1 MTVQQIDSLTAY
13 EMLKNNKNSILVD
26 VRSTEEFNLV
36 GIVEANSFN
45 NRMILLPWQS
55 YHDGQQNP
63 DFLSILKS
71 KINIFFNENTSDIS
85 LIFIC
90 RSGVR
95 SNYSANYL
103 ANLGYKNCYN
113 IIDGFEGKMNSNNQR
128 SMINGWKYNNLPWR
142 Q

>member
-55 YHDGQQNP
+55 YQDGQQNP
-63 DFLSILKS
+63 DFLSILKN

-90 RSGVR
+90 RSGAR

-103 ANLGYKNCYN
+103 ANLGYKNCFN

>member
-1 MTVQQIDSLTAY
+1 MLVQQIDSLTAF
-13 EMLKNNKNSILVD
+13 EILKNDQNSILID
-26 VRSTEEFNLV
+26 VRTPEEFNLV
-36 GIVEANSFN
+36 GVVDASIFN
-45 NRMILLPWQS
+45 NKMILLPWQS
-55 YHDGQQNP
+55 YQDGQQNP
-63 DFLSILKS
+63 DFLSILQTQLNK
-71 KINIFFNENTSDIS
+71 FFNKNTIDIS

-90 RSGVR
+90 RSGTR

-103 ANLGYKNCYN
+103 ANHGYKKCFN

>member
-36 GIVEANSFN
+36 GIVEAISFN

-55 YHDGQQNP
+55 YQDGQQNP
-63 DFLSILKS
+63 DFLSILKN

-90 RSGVR
+90 RSGAR